1 MAKNTLSRSRRDVLM
16 MGGAAA
22 LVAALPFSVHA
33 AAAPLKIATV
43 GAGKMGSELG
53 KLWAKA
59 GHKIMFSTR
68 HPEELKE
75 LVSGIGANASAGS
88 VADAVAFGDV
98 IVLLVPYAAIP
109 DLVKEHGKALAA
121 KALVMDVS
129 NPIVPRDGDVG
140 TKAREM
146 GAGLYLA
153 SLMPGAKIVRAFNAI
168 GYTSLAPNA
177 NRAGELL
184 GVPMCGDDAGA
195 VALASAL
202 VREIG
207 FEPVVV
213 GGLAMGKHLIPG
225 AGMPLSGNHTA
236 AEIKQIA
243 ATLK

>member
-1 MAKNTLSRSRRDVLM
+1 MSKNTLSRSRRDVLR

-22 LVAALPFSVHA
+22 LVAALPFSVRA
-33 AAAPLKIATV
+33 AAAPLKIATI
-43 GAGKMGSELG
+43 GAGKMGGELG

-68 HPEELKE
+68 HPEELKD
-75 LVSGIGANASAGS
+75 LVAGVGANASAGT
-88 VADAVAFGDV
+88 VAEAVAFGDV
-98 IVLLVPYAAIP
+98 IVLLVPYSAMP
-109 DLVKEHGKALAA
+109 DLAKDHGKVLAA

-129 NPIVPRDGDVG
+129 NPIVPRDGDAG
-140 TKAREM
+140 AQAREM

-153 SLMPGAKIVRAFNAI
+153 KLIPGAKIVRAFNAI
-168 GYTSLAPNA
+168 GFSSLAPNA
-177 NRAGELL
+177 NRAGNLV
-184 GVPMCGDDAGA
+184 GVPMCGDDSGA

-207 FEPVVV
+207 YEPVVV

-225 AGMPLSGNHTA
+225 ADMPLSGIHTA
-236 AEIKQIA
+236 AEIKQIS